1 MPKPASLDLE
11 VGVAWIRDTE
21 CGDEEEAYE
30 LFQDAMNASI
40 AFAGCWLYFVCQWL
54 LESESMALT
63 IGLLFIVI
71 VRMLAVRFDIRLQRD
86 QMLN

>member
-1 MPKPASLDLE
+1 
-11 VGVAWIRDTE
+11 
-21 CGDEEEAYE
+21 
-30 LFQDAMNASI
+30 
-40 AFAGCWLYFVCQWL
+40 
-54 LESESMALT
+54 MALT

>member
-40 AFAGCWLYFVCQWL
+40 AFAGRPPWIQ
-54 LESESMALT
+54 T
-63 IGLLFIVI
+63 
-71 VRMLAVRFDIRLQRD
+71 VRPRSA
-86 QMLN
+86 